1 MPYTR
6 ITPSRNGREALG
18 YALNGKGHDGSE
30 KRNLLVGA
38 VGLLPEQ
45 SMPYADQMELLWGK
59 ASSKNKTQVRRLIA
73 SFSQK
78 ELDPKD
84 PKAAEIALQ
93 IMTDT
98 LQEAYPGF
106 PAVIAVQN
114 DGKGGCLHVHAVTC
128 NVNAET
134 YKGFSDEQT
143 KSWYLEKHFDA
154 VAERYIE
161 LDKGDKAK
169 EKVTQNERR
178 QHAQNEEIEKHNAE
192 NPEDKKPLN
201 YIWKDDLKKR
211 VQAAMGEAKNR
222 DDFLKRLTARG
233 VEGTYR
239 TSKKQG
245 DFILYELTDTSGF
258 DGKIPQNLKAKSYKL
273 GSDFGCEALE
283 VALTKGR
290 RAAKPAPAKAAPQ
303 KSAEEL
309 AKAEAARKEMAE
321 LMAWSAARGVSFYD
335 PAKGLDYELYES
347 EKKKYKA
354 YLQEPAQPPRR
365 SAKAPEKVQKAPSA
379 PKTEMKKPEH
389 VQAERQRREV
399 QREEMQRALQRDV
412 RQVVLPDELKRQMQ
426 AQRSW
431 QFGD

>member
-6 ITPSRNGREALG
+6 ITPSRNGREALN

-30 KRNLLVGA
+30 KRNLLVGT
-38 VGLLPEQ
+38 VGLLPEK
-45 SMPYADQMELLWGK
+45 SMPFDEQMALLWGK

-84 PKAAEIALQ
+84 PKSAEIALQ
-93 IMTDT
+93 IMTET
-98 LQEAYPGF
+98 LTEAYPGF

-114 DGKGGCLHVHAVTC
+114 DGRGGKLHVHAVTC

-134 YKGFSDEQT
+134 YKGFNDEQT

-161 LDKGDKAK
+161 LDRGELAR

-178 QHAQNEEIEKHNAE
+178 QRAQNEEIKKENAE
-192 NPEDKKPLN
+192 NPEDKKALL
-201 YIWKDDLKKR
+201 YIWKDDLKER
-211 VQAAMGEAKNR
+211 VQAAMGEAKDRN
-222 DDFLKRLTARG
+222 DFLKRLTAHG

-245 DFILYELTDTSGF
+245 NFILYELTDTSGF

-273 GSDFGCEALE
+273 GADFGCEALE
-283 VALTKGR
+283 AALTKSR
-290 RAAKPAPAKAAPQ
+290 HAANHAPAKVAPQ
-303 KSAEEL
+303 KSADEQ
-309 AKAEAARKEMAE
+309 AKAAAARKEMAE
-321 LMAWSAARGVSFYD
+321 LMAWSAARGVNLYD

-354 YLQEPAQPPRR
+354 YLQEPAQPKRA
-365 SAKAPEKVQKAPSA
+365 AKAPEKVQPAPSTQQ
-379 PKTEMKKPEH
+379 TEAKKSEH
-389 VQAERQRREV
+389 VQAERQKVEAR
-399 QREEMQRALQRDV
+399 REEMQGALRRDARRV
-412 RQVVLPDELKRQMQ
+412 ELPDELKRQMQ
-426 AQRSW
+426 AQDR
-431 QFGD
+431 QFGE